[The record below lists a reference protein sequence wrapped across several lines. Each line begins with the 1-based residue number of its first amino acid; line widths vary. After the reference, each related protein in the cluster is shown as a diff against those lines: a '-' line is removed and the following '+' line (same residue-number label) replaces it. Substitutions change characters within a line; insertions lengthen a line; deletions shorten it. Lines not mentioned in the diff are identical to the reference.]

1 MRTNI
6 RRVKSGS
13 IDDRYTNDSNKVIIR
28 LSNNILN
35 ILNRNPDLIEGFS
48 DKLIEFAKSITK
60 TITIDDNESL
70 SIPELPYDKNL
81 SWDIEYTD
89 EEGKHHK
96 TNKDLVFL
104 MINPR
109 EGLIDTASIDYAS
122 RAPMDLQT
130 TISTLT
136 NIPDSGLDETF
147 TEDLINKYSGIDD
160 SNFTLDDSEKAWDL
174 VKYNLNEACSSIIE
188 DIASKIEDKDED
200 GSSNAD
206 EFLRKINSVEKLRD
220 YIVKEVY
227 SSDKGKAIYE
237 FMINNFPL
245 MLSGGDYINGLGKDL
260 TKNIIY
266 NFASSLVNEDK
277 KNYIK
282 YIFDTI
288 SSKEKKQ
295 KELNRFQRQ
304 ETENIERVIRDLLN
318 LRKLNDKWAT
328 AESNELISKYSLDS
342 QSPSLKKNLRNAV
355 NKDDIIK
362 IGTDLLNQVYNPI
375 KDDPEA
381 VNNFMKIYANLLNSL
396 NPFGAASID
405 VNVPAKDDT
414 LMDLFDEEDTGEE
427 DYKKQANK
435 LLNKFSNKS
444 SDKFKKNTEQIEETS
459 ELKEESNTPEQED
472 DSNE

>member
-1 MRTNI
+1 MRI
-6 RRVKSGS
+6 RKVKSGS
-13 IDDRYTNDSNKVIIR
+13 IDDRYTNDSNKIIIR
-28 LSNNILN
+28 LSNKILN
-35 ILNRNPDLIEGFS
+35 ILNRNPNLIDEFS
-48 DKLIEFAKSITK
+48 NKLIELSKDITA
-60 TITIDDNESL
+60 NGA
-70 SIPELPYDKNL
+70 PYDKNL
-81 SWDIEYTD
+81 SWNIEYTD
-89 EEGKHHK
+89 DEGKSHK
-96 TNKDLVFL
+96 TNKDLVLL

-109 EGLIDTASIDYAS
+109 EGLLDTASIDYAS
-122 RAPMDLQT
+122 RAPMDLET

-160 SNFTLDDSEKAWDL
+160 SNFTLEDSEKAWDL

-188 DIASKIEDKDED
+188 DIASKIENKDED
-200 GSSNAD
+200 GSNNAD
-206 EFLRKINSVEKLRD
+206 EFLRRINSVEKLRD

-245 MLSGGDYINGLGKDL
+245 MLSSGDYRNGLGKDL

-266 NFASSLVNEDK
+266 NFASSFVNEDK

-328 AESNELISKYSLDS
+328 AESDELISKYSIDP
-342 QSPSLKKNLRNAV
+342 QSPSLKKNLRAAV

-396 NPFGAASID
+396 NPFGAVSID
-405 VNVPAKDDT
+405 VNIPTEDDT

-427 DYKKQANK
+427 D
-435 LLNKFSNKS
+435 S
-444 SDKFKKNTEQIEETS
+444 EQIEESTES
-459 ELKEESNTPEQED
+459 KEESNTPEQED